1 MAEENPHG
9 KLTHFNLWSRQ
20 LSTDEMISFT
30 QNCRS
35 SLNKD
40 GIFFILV
47 FRSIQNQEYRI
58 ISGILFD
65 WNNVT
70 NQSGDRNLPMHE
82 EPIHNVCEGKDFLP
96 VEIAREFP

>member
-30 QNCRS
+30 QNCRG

-40 GIFFILV
+40 GIFLFS
-47 FRSIQNQEYRI
+47 F
-58 ISGILFD
+58 SGQFKI
-65 WNNVT
+65 
-70 NQSGDRNLPMHE
+70 RNTE
-82 EPIHNVCEGKDFLP
+82 SFQVSFLTGTM
-96 VEIAREFP
+96 

>member
-40 GIFFILV
+40 GIFFNSRFPV
-47 FRSIQNQEYRI
+47 NSKSGIQNHFRYP
-58 ISGILFD
+58 F
-65 WNNVT
+65 
-70 NQSGDRNLPMHE
+70 
-82 EPIHNVCEGKDFLP
+82 
-96 VEIAREFP
+96 